1 MSIKVKGFTLIELI
15 IVIVILGILA
25 VTAAPKFLD
34 LTSDARAS
42 VVIATGAAFE
52 SGVDLAYQKGLIHG
66 GGGVVDD
73 LQLFGDD
80 ASGQIDINQF
90 GYPAQQWPNPEA
102 DPRLNNANDC
112 MAVWRTLL
120 EDAPTVST
128 SNNVD
133 TSDYQA
139 TYIAPDQCRFFY
151 NDTPNMSIY
160 YDSRNGDVT
169 VDSDFSN

>member
-1 MSIKVKGFTLIELI
+1 MKVKGFTLIELI

-34 LTSDARAS
+34 LTSDAKAS
-42 VVIATGAAFE
+42 VVIATGAALE
-52 SGVDLAYQKGLIHG
+52 SGVNLAYQKGLIR
-66 GGGVVDD
+66 GGVSIVDD
-73 LQLFGDD
+73 LQLYGDD
-80 ASGQIDINQF
+80 ASGRIDLNRF
-90 GYPAQQWPNPEA
+90 GYPAQQWATPEV
-102 DPRLNNANDC
+102 DPRLNNTNDC

-128 SNNVD
+128 SNDVNN
-133 TSDYQA
+133 SDYQV

-169 VDSDFSN
+169 VDSDYNN